1 MEPDKKALRDRTVS
15 SYYMDGFTQGTELD
29 EIWLITKSIII

>member
-1 MEPDKKALRDRTVS
+1 MEPNKKALSDRTVLS
-15 SYYMDGFTQGTELD
+15 NYMDGFTQGTELD